1 MNAVMAHHEVVVTN
15 PTEQEAAGATIGRQT
30 DVWIPL
36 LSATFATGSRMA
48 VEMARCGNHKPIS
61 TPAWKSRKERGIPI
75 FPQAISRF

>member
-15 PTEQEAAGATIGRQT
+15 PTAQEAAGATIGRQT

-48 VEMARCGNHKPIS
+48 VEMAPVWNYEMEAAVKVLRRESPF
-61 TPAWKSRKERGIPI
+61 E
-75 FPQAISRF
+75 FVD